1 MQLAANCKIMSY
13 RNGKSEPSFLFTAKV
28 RETLSGKK
36 NLKVVCA
43 KCSAGPE
50 SYCLSLYHWR
60 YSSGRLNGGGEAS
73 SSSICLLP
81 TCFVGF
87 CVVCVCVVC

>member
-1 MQLAANCKIMSY
+1 MSY
-13 RNGKSEPSFLFTAKV
+13 MNGKSEPSFLFAAKV
-28 RETLSGKK
+28 RETLSEKKK
-36 NLKVVCA
+36 NLKVVCV

-50 SYCLSLYHWR
+50 SFCLSLYRWR

-73 SSSICLLP
+73 SSSTCLLP
-81 TCFVGF
+81 SCFVGF